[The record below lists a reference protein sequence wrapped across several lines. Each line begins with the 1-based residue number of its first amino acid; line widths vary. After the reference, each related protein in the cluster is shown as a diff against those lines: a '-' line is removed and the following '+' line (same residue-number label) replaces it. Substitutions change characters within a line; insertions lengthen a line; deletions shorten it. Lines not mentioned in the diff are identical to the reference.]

1 MHQDLLY
8 AKDMLFGGNYTCVF
22 CRGNAL
28 FTDDRRGI
36 RPLLEL
42 IDRKIDLQNFSVA
55 DKVVGKAAALLYC
68 HVGICRVYAPI
79 ISRPA
84 LEILEQNGIF
94 VQFEAAVPAI
104 RNRDD
109 TDLCPME
116 KAVWH
121 ITDPAQ
127 AVCAVRAALSELQK

>member
-8 AKDMLFGGNYTCVF
+8 AKDMLLGSNYTCVF
-22 CRGNAL
+22 CRGDTL
-28 FTDDRRGI
+28 YTDDRRGI

-42 IDRKIDLQNFSVA
+42 IDRNINLQGFSVA

-68 HVGICRVYAPI
+68 HVGIRRVYASV

-84 LEILEQNGIF
+84 LEILELHGIDA
-94 VQFEAAVPAI
+94 QFENIVPAI
-104 RNRDD
+104 RNRAD

-121 ITDPAQ
+121 IADPVQ
-127 AVCAVRAALSELQK
+127 ALRALRVALNELQK